1 MKQSRS
7 CPVCES
13 MVATLLHY
21 NELAPID
28 MLDMSYSLSEC
39 NNCNFIFADKLPSNS
54 QYLFYYEKL
63 SKYDTQFTVS
73 DVDRYRTEKAV
84 SFLTERVSKD
94 ATILDVGCG
103 FGVMLS
109 ALRDAGY
116 TNLSG
121 IDPAPHSGLQASE
134 QFKFNEISQGTIEGI
149 NKAANLSEI
158 SLICLMCVLEH
169 LPDIKSNLS
178 NLAKQLQYGTKLM
191 VEVPALDLYDGTGGE
206 PFGELSI
213 EHIQYFTA
221 TSMTNFLNS
230 LGFKIIDAELF
241 AMPHLKSGS
250 LFVLAELSMEIQKI
264 TPDRHTKMRDY
275 LRNSELR
282 WQAAL
287 KNIPDEL
294 FVLYGAG
301 SHSARLV
308 PKLTEKQKNN
318 LVAVIDGNVN
328 LHGKKFGG
336 WEVEPPE
343 AIKKYSE
350 LSILISSYR
359 SEKLI
364 ADSIKTKFQN
374 QKLKLM
380 YSDV

>member
-1 MKQSRS
+1 
-7 CPVCES
+7 
-13 MVATLLHY
+13 
-21 NELAPID
+21 
-28 MLDMSYSLSEC
+28 
-39 NNCNFIFADKLPSNS
+39 
-54 QYLFYYEKL
+54 
-63 SKYDTQFTVS
+63 
-73 DVDRYRTEKAV
+73 
-84 SFLTERVSKD
+84 
-94 ATILDVGCG
+94 
-103 FGVMLS
+103 
-109 ALRDAGY
+109 
-116 TNLSG
+116 
-121 IDPAPHSGLQASE
+121 
-134 QFKFNEISQGTIEGI
+134 
-149 NKAANLSEI
+149 
-158 SLICLMCVLEH
+158 
-169 LPDIKSNLS
+169 
-178 NLAKQLQYGTKLM
+178 
-191 VEVPALDLYDGTGGE
+191 
-206 PFGELSI
+206 
-213 EHIQYFTA
+213 
-221 TSMTNFLNS
+221 MTNFLNS

-241 AMPHLKSGS
+241 AILHLKSGS
-250 LFVLAELSMEIQKI
+250 LFVLAELSTEIQKI
-264 TPDRHTKMRDY
+264 APDRHTKMRDY

-343 AIKKYSE
+343 AIKKYSK